1 MKLMKLTIAVLL
13 VSFISVNA
21 QNYSYNY
28 DEMTQ
33 EQYNAELE
41 KWKSRLAT
49 AEQGISDEDAR
60 IAALKAELESLN
72 QEIDATWN
80 EIYATASSDKA
91 GNDAYASDL
100 NKLKSDVNSFL
111 GMSPEDIY
119 SRMNELDDFT
129 AKVAELKKN
138 DLSTLTAN
146 ENLLS
151 QIESLINQAREK
163 GKTAVPPSY
172 TVNRGDYLWKIAAKE
187 DIYGDAYAWMRI
199 YTSNS
204 DQIKNPDLIFPD
216 QVLTIPRVVG
226 PNEYLVQKGENLS
239 MIAGYSNVYG
249 SSFKWQ
255 KLFESNKTTISDPNV
270 IYPYQL
276 LKIER

>member
-13 VSFISVNA
+13 VSFMSVYA

-33 EQYNAELE
+33 EQYNAELQ
-41 KWKSRLAT
+41 KWQERLAT

-72 QEIDATWN
+72 QEIDQTWN
-80 EIYATASSDKA
+80 EIYAAASSDKA
-91 GNDAYASDL
+91 GNEAYASEIA
-100 NKLKSDVNSFL
+100 KLKSDVNSFL

-119 SRMNELDDFT
+119 SRMNELDDFA
-129 AKVAELKKN
+129 AKVAEFRKN

-146 ENLLS
+146 EKALN

-172 TVNRGDYLWKIAAKE
+172 TVTRGDYLWKIAAKE

-270 IYPYQL
+270 IYPYQV

>member
-13 VSFISVNA
+13 VSFISVYA

-60 IAALKAELESLN
+60 IASLKAELESLN

-91 GNDAYASDL
+91 GNDAYVSDL

-119 SRMNELDDFT
+119 SRMNELDDFA
-129 AKVAELKKN
+129 AKVEELKKN

-146 ENLLS
+146 EKLLG

-172 TVNRGDYLWKIAAKE
+172 TVTRGDYLWKIAAKE

-204 DQIKNPDLIFPD
+204 DQIKDPNLIFPD

-255 KLFESNKTTISDPNV
+255 KLFESNKGTISDPNV